1 MKSNYSKTTFLLIG
15 VFLLNFW
22 GSKVYKRF
30 DLTEDSRYSLS
41 KTTVNIAN
49 KVEDIILIK
58 VYLQGDFPAD
68 FKRLQTETKSHL
80 EELKSINNKI
90 QFKFINPSEISEELI
105 KSGLEPSSLQ
115 VQEDASL
122 S

>member
-68 FKRLQTETKSHL
+68 KHFTLGVMLLYLFQRDCLPL
-80 EELKSINNKI
+80 
-90 QFKFINPSEISEELI
+90 
-105 KSGLEPSSLQ
+105 G
-115 VQEDASL
+115 
-122 S
+122 